1 MSQNRFKFNQT
12 ADSTASHKEVLP
24 HSKKSPNNKSMVAG
38 KYLTPFQKKLLQKSL
53 KQDLTDIE
61 IQRIQI
67 MLLAD
72 EGKTQAQICQE
83 LGCCQATARHWIA
96 MARNNQA
103 HHWRSNPIGRPTL
116 VHEEYLQRLKQLVT
130 KSPQEVNVPNKDY
143 QYPFRRWTAQKLS
156 QHLHAEFGIEIT
168 PQHINRLLKHMGLS
182 TRPKSTPET
191 ESDRSSQGIQIGNL
205 DTVSTFDTSEIWNFN
220 PLTSN

>member
-1 MSQNRFKFNQT
+1 MSRKHVQT
-12 ADSTASHKEVLP
+12 PKDDECKAV
-24 HSKKSPNNKSMVAG
+24 G
-38 KYLTPFQKKLLQKSL
+38 KYLTSFQRKLLQKSL
-53 KQDLTDIE
+53 PQELTDKQR
-61 IQRIQI
+61 QRIQI

-96 MARNNQA
+96 MARTNQA
-103 HHWRSNPIGRPTL
+103 HHWKSNPIGRPTL

-130 KSPQEVNVPNKDY
+130 QSPQEVNVPNKDY

-156 QHLHAEFGIEIT
+156 QHLHAELGIKVT
-168 PQHINRLLKHMGLS
+168 PQHLNRLLKQMGLS
-182 TRPKSTPET
+182 TRPKPVLEE
-191 ESDRSSQGIQIGNL
+191 ESDRSSKGIHIGNL
-205 DTVSTFDTSEIWNFN
+205 DTVSIIDTSEIWHFN

>member
-1 MSQNRFKFNQT
+1 MSQKHFPETKDNENKT
-12 ADSTASHKEVLP
+12 AFR
-24 HSKKSPNNKSMVAG
+24 
-38 KYLTPFQKKLLQKSL
+38 YLTSFQRKLLQKSL
-53 KQDLTDIE
+53 QQNLSDKQR
-61 IQRIQI
+61 QRILI

-83 LGCCQATARHWIA
+83 LGCCQATARHWIT
-96 MARNNQA
+96 MARTNQA

-116 VHEEYLQRLKQLVT
+116 VHEGYLQRLKQLVT

-156 QHLHAEFGIEIT
+156 QHLHTELGIKVT
-168 PQHINRLLKHMGLS
+168 PQHLNRLLKQMGLS
-182 TRPKSTPET
+182 TRPKPVPEE
-191 ESDRSSQGIQIGNL
+191 ESDRSRKGIHIGNL
-205 DTVSTFDTSEIWNFN
+205 DTVYINDTLEIWHFN

>member
-1 MSQNRFKFNQT
+1 MKIGKLYSSVNAAFCRQVR
-12 ADSTASHKEVLP
+12 EVSP
-24 HSKKSPNNKSMVAG
+24 HSKNSPNNKSMFVG
-38 KYLTPFQKKLLQKSL
+38 KYLTPFQKTLLQKSL
-53 KQDLTDIE
+53 KQNPSDIE

-96 MARNNQA
+96 MARTNQA
-103 HHWRSNPIGRPTL
+103 HNWRSNPIGRPTL
-116 VHEEYLQRLKQLVT
+116 VHEEYLQRLKQLVA
-130 KSPQEVNVPNKDY
+130 KSPQEVNVPDKDY
-143 QYPFRRWTAQKLS
+143 QYPFRRWTAEKLS
-156 QHLHAEFGIEIT
+156 QHLHAEFGIKIT
-168 PQHINRLLKHMGLS
+168 PQHLNRLLKQMGLS
-182 TRPKSTPET
+182 TRPKYTLET

-205 DTVSTFDTSEIWNFN
+205 DTGSTFDTSEIWKFN

>member
-12 ADSTASHKEVLP
+12 ADSTVSHEEVSP
-24 HSKKSPNNKSMVAG
+24 YSKKSSNNNSMGAG
-38 KYLTPFQKKLLQKSL
+38 KYLTPFQKTSLQKSL
-53 KQDLTDIE
+53 KKNLSDIE

-72 EGKTQAQICQE
+72 EGRTQAQICQE
-83 LGCCQATARHWIA
+83 LGCCQATARHWIT
-96 MARNNQA
+96 MARTNQA
-103 HHWRSNPIGRPTL
+103 HHWRSNPIGRPKL

-143 QYPFRRWTAQKLS
+143 QYPFRHWTAQKLS
-156 QHLHAEFGIEIT
+156 QHLHAEFGIKLT
-168 PQHINRLLKHMGLS
+168 PQHLNRLLKHMGLS

-191 ESDRSSQGIQIGNL
+191 ESARSSQGIQIGNL